1 MDASMLTALASEAAA
16 NVRIPAGER
25 DGPVPLRRS
34 RSAPINRPI
43 PSAIAKLTIAEYDAA
58 AILVSCQAS
67 LSPRGEANLRGHRQ
81 FRPRSPQGPVPIL
94 ANPGDQSLFDPS
106 QLQSHINGHTT

>member
-1 MDASMLTALASEAAA
+1 MDASMLIALAREAAA

-43 PSAIAKLTIAEYDAA
+43 PSAIAKLTIAESDAA

-67 LSPRGEANLRGHRQ
+67 LSPRGEANSS
-81 FRPRSPQGPVPIL
+81 RPSPVPPEEPTG
-94 ANPGDQSLFDPS
+94 ASAHS
-106 QLQSHINGHTT
+106 R